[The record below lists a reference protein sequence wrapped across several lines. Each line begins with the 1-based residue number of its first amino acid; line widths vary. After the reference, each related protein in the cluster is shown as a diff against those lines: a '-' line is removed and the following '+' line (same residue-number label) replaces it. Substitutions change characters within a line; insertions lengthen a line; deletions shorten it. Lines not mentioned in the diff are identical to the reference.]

1 LKQNWQELTTIFQG
15 LPMMTDTVAKIKRK
29 ETLENELRQL
39 EKDIA
44 SIEQNP
50 IIYIDQG
57 AGDGCDADH
66 IWID

>member
-1 LKQNWQELTTIFQG
+1 
-15 LPMMTDTVAKIKRK
+15 MMTDTVAKIKRK